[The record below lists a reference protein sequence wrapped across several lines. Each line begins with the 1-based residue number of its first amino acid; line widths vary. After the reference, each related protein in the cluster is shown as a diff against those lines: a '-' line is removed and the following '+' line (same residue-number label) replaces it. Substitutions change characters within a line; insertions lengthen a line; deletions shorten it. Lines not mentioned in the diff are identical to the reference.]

1 MHFKYTTL
9 AVPNYRWEDPSK
21 KMSAE
26 YVGLSGEHDRMFGT
40 TLMIRVLK
48 MGADN
53 KVKRARM
60 F

>member
-1 MHFKYTTL
+1 M
-9 AVPNYRWEDPSK
+9 PNYLWEDPPK

-40 TLMIRVLK
+40 TLMICILK
-48 MGADN
+48 MGADS
-53 KVKRARM
+53 KVRRARM